1 MHPHDTSRSACI
13 GVKLIGMRAPME
25 FMAAFLGGSCWA
37 RHRVQMLQIS
47 ARDCEAS
54 SDLHLTFIFCFST
67 CFIIFHHISAKDA
80 LLFDLAKPTVQPL
93 LVRVTLH
100 HSTRPVGSW
109 IISHEFSSLVHNGT
123 CHKCSLQRTNS
134 YRRA

>member
-1 MHPHDTSRSACI
+1 MHRHIEVGLHRREAHWHPCTHGIHGSIPGRW
-13 GVKLIGMRAPME
+13 
-25 FMAAFLGGSCWA
+25 SCWA
-37 RHRVQMLQIS
+37 RHRVQMLQIF
-47 ARDCEAS
+47 ARDCEPS
-54 SDLHLTFIFCFST
+54 SDLHLLFLYM
-67 CFIIFHHISAKDA
+67 FHHISVQDA

-123 CHKCSLQRTNS
+123 CVGMHRD
-134 YRRA
+134 A

>member
-1 MHPHDTSRSACI
+1 MHRHIEVGLHRREAHWHPCTHGIHGSI
-13 GVKLIGMRAPME
+13 PGPLG
-25 FMAAFLGGSCWA
+25 AAGLAIVCKCYRFLPGIVS
-37 RHRVQMLQIS
+37 
-47 ARDCEAS
+47 
-54 SDLHLTFIFCFST
+54 LHLTFIFYFST
-67 CFIIFHHISAKDA
+67 CFIIFHHISVQDA

-123 CHKCSLQRTNS
+123 CVGMHRD
-134 YRRA
+134 A